1 MSIVDDIRSS
11 HSLVQHVLASVPFNK
26 KNEQRPNFMDVYQ
39 ILPEDMAAIDFSES
53 AWDQRFVLSVNK
65 LLKLGVSFG
74 NLLKT
79 YENDKRATEA
89 KEARDA
95 QLAKGKPP
103 TQRVDPFS
111 DGYDAH
117 KNDDVQIYNVRF
129 AQNLFHIL
137 KNFDIGGVPHSQR
150 SKSVVDNDQN
160 STNGSQTSQNGA
172 VSSPI
177 KLTSRQLLI
186 EKLEI
191 NISLDALFT
200 YKVVLLLL
208 LRIYDIL
215 ENSLREFSDEQI
227 DHTTSKSDADT
238 SSMFSYASL
247 NSSGTPPSQF
257 VSSTDDYIRLVRAVM
272 RRVDAGLVGPFVQ
285 TLVTELV
292 DTNVAASFQAL
303 ATNF

>member
-1 MSIVDDIRSS
+1 M
-11 HSLVQHVLASVPFNK
+11 
-26 KNEQRPNFMDVYQ
+26 
-39 ILPEDMAAIDFSES
+39 
-53 AWDQRFVLSVNK
+53 
-65 LLKLGVSFG
+65 
-74 NLLKT
+74 
-79 YENDKRATEA
+79 

-215 ENSLREFSDEQI
+215 ENLLREFSDEQI
-227 DHTTSKSDADT
+227 DHTTLKSDADT

-247 NSSGTPPSQF
+247 NLSGTPPSQF
-257 VSSTDDYIRLVRAVM
+257 VLSTDDYIRLVRAVM